1 MLNDYQFLDKINDTH
16 KVYLVKNIFDN
27 HIYVKKTLEVYDLD
41 VYKQLLQIDIKG
53 IPKIKEIQKIDNKL
67 IVIEEYIEGQTL
79 EELIESNYTFTKEE
93 IIKIASSLCDILSKL
108 NKQVPIVHRD
118 IKPSNI
124 IKRKDEYYLI
134 DFNAAKIIKQENKD
148 TILLGTEGYAA
159 PEQYGFSSSI
169 IQTDIYAIG
178 VLIKELGNY
187 RNLNDVANIC
197 TKLDPKNRYSSYSEL
212 KLALKQAKRK
222 HYYALVGYRSGNIFF
237 SIIATFYYLLFGFL
251 ALTVTSSN
259 GENEFSSK
267 LMCASMFLAV
277 PLFTFNYLGI
287 QEKIGLHKC
296 KPIIRIIL
304 ILILDFFIV
313 GCIFFTFAML
323 ISLFN

>member
-16 KVYLVKNIFDN
+16 KVYLVENIFDN

-79 EELIESNYTFTKEE
+79 EELIDSNYTFTKEE

-124 IKRKDEYYLI
+124 IKRNDEYYLI

-159 PEQYGFSSSI
+159 PEQYGFSSSL

-237 SIIATFYYLLFGFL
+237 SIIATFYYLLFGYF
-251 ALTVTSSN
+251 ALTVTTTN
-259 GENEFSSK
+259 GENELSSK

-277 PLFTFNYLGI
+277 PLFTFNYLGV
-287 QEKIGLHKC
+287 QEKIGLHKY

-313 GCIFFTFAML
+313 GCIFFTFAIL